1 MSIIPDGVYRI
12 TKPNDD
18 AVTVFAAGVPPPISI
33 GRIFLLPKTIG
44 GEQDV
49 RKLLILS
56 RFYLWIFSLCYQWCV
71 KNLSN
76 KNVTIQNVVTKEYLG
91 FPEKHENEL
100 CEQTSKPVEWR
111 LQPSAEEGKLQ

>member
-12 TKPNDD
+12 TKPNDQ
-18 AVTVFAAGVPPPISI
+18 AVTVFAASAPPEPIR
-33 GRIFLLPKTIG
+33 RIFLLPKTIG

-49 RKLLILS
+49 SKVLFLS
-56 RFYLWIFSLCYQWCV
+56 HLYLWILSLRYQWYV

-91 FPEKHENEL
+91 FSEKRQNEL